1 MITLGSDHFRHCV
14 TFVLMGS
21 PWPLLISGVSPNRFL
36 KLNNCPLL
44 AKKRGTPGRN
54 TRVSL
59 LIAKSHCTKNWPGLQ
74 CIWPSPDIA
83 TCIYSWDSPFVAL
96 SQTDKS
102 QAKERTCS
110 KYCFGAPSLLVLVS
124 KFMDF
129 SIFFSS

>member
-1 MITLGSDHFRHCV
+1 MGSDHFKHCLTCLNV
-14 TFVLMGS
+14 KSMTLVDFGCVPQSFLKSEQLPPFGQKARYS
-21 PWPLLISGVSPNRFL
+21 WKKHACVIYLLI
-36 KLNNCPLL
+36 
-44 AKKRGTPGRN
+44 T
-54 TRVSL
+54 
-59 LIAKSHCTKNWPGLQ
+59 KSHWTKKWPGLQ

-96 SQTDKS
+96 PQTDKS

-129 SIFFSS
+129 SIFFLAK

>member
-1 MITLGSDHFRHCV
+1 MGSDHFKHCLTCLNV
-14 TFVLMGS
+14 KSMPCWFRVCPPIVFKKM
-21 PWPLLISGVSPNRFL
+21 
-36 KLNNCPLL
+36 NNCLLL

-59 LIAKSHCTKNWPGLQ
+59 LIMKSHCTKKWPGLQ

-83 TCIYSWDSPFVAL
+83 TCIHVYSWDSPFVAL

-129 SIFFSS
+129 SIIFFS